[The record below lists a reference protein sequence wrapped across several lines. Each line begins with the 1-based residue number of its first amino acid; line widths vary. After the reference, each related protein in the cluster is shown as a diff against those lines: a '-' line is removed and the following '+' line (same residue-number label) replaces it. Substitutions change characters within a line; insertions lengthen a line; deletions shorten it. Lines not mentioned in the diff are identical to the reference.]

1 LELVKNLYLKNERNV
16 KTLKKII
23 ISCNLENIWSQDF
36 AKKKLLEI
44 IEQLVN
50 KELMKSLSVIS
61 SNDIIDKLK
70 QTEPEYV
77 NILFDEIIKTGN
89 LDSVKQQ
96 GLQKKCMDLVLNVKL
111 T

>member
-1 LELVKNLYLKNERNV
+1 MELVKNLYLKNERNV

-61 SNDIIDKLK
+61 SNDIIYKLK
-70 QTEPEYV
+70 KIEPEYV

-89 LDSVKQQ
+89 LDSEQQQ
-96 GLQKKCMDLVLNVKL
+96 GLQKKCMALVLMLN
-111 T
+111 